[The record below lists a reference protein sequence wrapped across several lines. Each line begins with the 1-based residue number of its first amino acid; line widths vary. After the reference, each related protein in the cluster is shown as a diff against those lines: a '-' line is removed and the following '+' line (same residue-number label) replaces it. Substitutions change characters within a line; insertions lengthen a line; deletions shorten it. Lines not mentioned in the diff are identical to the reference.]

1 MWLVGT
7 SDVPGNLPFRLEPGQ
22 YIVGRTRRAQIV
34 IVDATVSRR
43 HARLVCSPGRLT
55 VEDLNSSNGTR
66 VNECPIS
73 SPSTLRVGDHVQFGY
88 VACALS
94 SSPLLVRAADENES
108 TYQVRHE
115 ADKTVRIDGLTT
127 AQLAVVRHVLAGRTD
142 AEIAVILD
150 KSPHTIHTHLKAVFQ
165 RLQVH
170 SRAELIVKYLKRD

>member
-22 YIVGRTRRAQIV
+22 YIIGRTRRAQIV

-43 HARLVCSPGRLT
+43 HARLVCAPGRVTL
-55 VEDLNSSNGTR
+55 EDLGSSNGTR
-66 VNECPIS
+66 VNEQPIS
-73 SPSTLRVGDHVQFGY
+73 SPCNVRVGDHIRFGY
-88 VACALS
+88 VACTLS
-94 SSPLLVRAADENES
+94 ASPLLLRASDENES

-115 ADKTVRIDGLTT
+115 AAKTVRIDGLTA
-127 AQLAVVRHVLAGRTD
+127 AQLAVVNHVLAGRTE

-165 RLQVH
+165 RLGVH
-170 SRAELIVKYLKRD
+170 SRAELIVKCLKGG

>member
-7 SDVPGNLPFRLEPGQ
+7 SDVPGNLPFRLTSGQ
-22 YIVGRTRRAQIV
+22 YIIGRTRRAQVV

-43 HARLVCSPGRLT
+43 HARLVCDHGRLRL
-55 VEDLNSSNGTR
+55 EDLNSSNGTR
-66 VNECPIS
+66 VNDRPIT
-73 SPSTLRVGDHVQFGY
+73 SPCEVRVGDHVQFGY

-94 SSPLLVRAADENES
+94 ASPLLARAADEDDS

-115 ADKTVRIDGLTT
+115 VAKTVRIDGLTA
-127 AQLAVVRHVLAGRTD
+127 AQIAVVQHVLAGRTD
-142 AEIAVILD
+142 LEIARILD